1 MILKLALLCLV
12 ATLTTLS
19 QATPVKPT
27 CQRPFPPNT
36 TCFNAAPAPKYN
48 GTTQL
53 NNIGVVLFR
62 AFELIDVYGVIDP
75 LQQLAHTNNRLN
87 LFLIAET
94 LDPVTTETVSK
105 VMNPA
110 NSSFWPTLTP
120 THTFADDL
128 DLDIL
133 FVPGGLGTMNPNV
146 TAVTD
151 YLKKTYPKVKIFATV
166 CTGAGLAAKAGLLDG
181 KVATTNKSAWKRTQ
195 AMGKA
200 NWISPARYV
209 VDGKVWSSSG
219 VTAALDLTFALIST
233 YWGVDAAADIA
244 KGLEHIPAKPL
255 DDPFARF
262 FNITPTAPL
271 CHFAKGVSWPELL

>member
-1 MILKLALLCLV
+1 MRLSLPLLGLAAIASL
-12 ATLTTLS
+12 A
-19 QATPVKPT
+19 QATSGKNCPLA
-27 CQRPFPPNT
+27 PPEHNT
-36 TCFNAAPAPKYN
+36 TCFNPAPAPKLN

-53 NNIGVVLFR
+53 NNIGMVLFR
-62 AFELIDVYGVIDP
+62 AFELIDVYGVLDP
-75 LQQLAHTNNRLN
+75 FQQLAHTNNKLN
-87 LFLIAET
+87 LYLIAET
-94 LDPVTTETVSK
+94 LDPVSTETVSA

-110 NSSFWPTLTP
+110 NSSFWPSLTP

-151 YLKKTYPKVKIFATV
+151 YLRKQYPKVKIFATV
-166 CTGAGLAAKAGLLDG
+166 CTGAGLAAKAGLLEG
-181 KVATTNKSAWKRTQ
+181 KVATTNKSAWSRTK

-209 VDGKVWSSSG
+209 VDGKVWTSSG
-219 VTAALDLTFALIST
+219 VTAALDLTFALIAT
-233 YWGVDAAADIA
+233 YWGVPAAADIA

-255 DDPFARF
+255 EDPFSKMY
-262 FNITPTAPL
+262 NITPTEPL
-271 CHFAKGVSWPELL
+271 CHFAKGVQWPQL